1 MTRTPQNRGGGKGGK
16 KGRPPGPTQTA
27 GSNNDDDHDHSGSTS
42 TSSGSSGFLTR
53 DDSSI
58 GRSHTRITTPTAKP
72 VAKKSAPAPPPP
84 PPQPAPTPRQPAPRK
99 VPIATKTPAR
109 GKGKAL
115 PPAKKTG
122 KSPKTP
128 ASPGVRHYRYR
139 PGTLALKEIR
149 RYQNST
155 GNLIPRLPFSRLIKE
170 IAQSYKQDIR
180 FQSQAL
186 QALQEAAEAYLVQ
199 VFEDCVLCAI
209 HARRVTIM
217 PKDMTLARRIKGD
230 NFDFFN

>member
-72 VAKKSAPAPPPP
+72 VAKKSAPAPPP

>member
-1 MTRTPQNRGGGKGGK
+1 MTRTPQNRGGKKGGK
-16 KGRPPGPTQTA
+16 KDRTA
-27 GSNNDDDHDHSGSTS
+27 VSNDDNDHDASTS

-58 GRSHTRITTPTAKP
+58 GRSHTKVTTPTARP

-84 PPQPAPTPRQPAPRK
+84 PATPKQVTPRK
-99 VPIATKTPAR
+99 VPAAVKTPAL
-109 GKGKAL
+109 GKSKT
-115 PPAKKTG
+115 PKKTG

-139 PGTLALKEIR
+139 PGKRQEWKGWSQILQCSHGFYSDNHFNALLYANLVINWLRNHAGTLALKEIR

-170 IAQSYKQDIR
+170 IAQSYK
-180 FQSQAL
+180 
-186 QALQEAAEAYLVQ
+186 
-199 VFEDCVLCAI
+199 
-209 HARRVTIM
+209 
-217 PKDMTLARRIKGD
+217 
-230 NFDFFN
+230 